1 MVSLLIK
8 TAVEIGVCKT
18 LIFNN
23 EKMLEEEELEIVVDV
38 LFVVKENV
46 DTGTPVDVEVT
57 AERRPVGVVYI
68 C

>member
-1 MVSLLIK
+1 
-8 TAVEIGVCKT
+8 
-18 LIFNN
+18 
-23 EKMLEEEELEIVVDV
+23 MLEEEELEIVVDV